1 MKLSNK
7 EAYNILFD
15 SEFAS
20 KILHEILLPPF
31 EFDFYNESLSD
42 NNDMSDGFDDLWQCG
57 YA

>member
-20 KILHEILLPPF
+20 KILLPPF

-42 NNDMSDGFDDLWQCG
+42 NNDMSDCFDDLWQCG